1 MLKDWQDAFGHEI
14 YDYFKGKGGYEIV
27 ERDDGFFSTS
37 LGPKLYFLEC
47 EEWPESE
54 KEAMKFVTGRVLDVG
69 CGAGRH
75 SLYLQARGFDVVG
88 IDSSP
93 LAIEVCKARRLQNAQ
108 ILSVMQITR
117 QFGIFDTIL
126 MLGNNF
132 ALVGNV
138 KRARWLLRRFHKM
151 TTQSGWIIAQTRDPY
166 KTEVVE
172 HLEYHARNREKGMM
186 SGETRIRVRY
196 KKYVTPWVDFFMV
209 SKEEMK
215 AILEGTHWEL
225 GEFIDGQQGV
235 YIAVI
240 KKKRL

>member
-14 YDYFKGKGGYEIV
+14 YNYFKGKGGYEIV
-27 ERDDGFFSTS
+27 ERDHGFFSIS
-37 LGPKLYFLEC
+37 FGPKLYFLEY
-47 EEWPESE
+47 EEWPEPE

-75 SLYLQARGFDVVG
+75 SLYLQARGFDIVG

-138 KRARWLLRRFHKM
+138 KRARWLLRRFQKM
-151 TTQSGWIIAQTRDPY
+151 TTQSGRIIAQTRDPY
-166 KTEVVE
+166 KTKVVE
-172 HLEYHARNREKGMM
+172 H
-186 SGETRIRVRY
+186 
-196 KKYVTPWVDFFMV
+196 
-209 SKEEMK
+209 
-215 AILEGTHWEL
+215 
-225 GEFIDGQQGV
+225 
-235 YIAVI
+235 
-240 KKKRL
+240 